1 MRNIVSLCSISNVYI
16 ISAVALLVLTL
27 THTNII
33 CSGILYTNDQ
43 HIAFYPPLGKK
54 PCLAISFDEILS
66 ARICEEEDTASSCP
80 LPGLFVLAIDTAY
93 KCHYLIFLQVLQREN
108 FLQKLNDALFHM
120 GNESHSRKKTKEFES
135 FRMSLETSLTGSVG
149 KWRAVTTGSKGKDKK
164 KQRRVLNGR
173 KMSFDTV
180 PIYNRETDGGASAQE
195 KIALYVENLLRM
207 ALSFSPDTFERAADS
222 QFIEFLDECSRL
234 RTMSLHD
241 IDFTSKEAFC
251 IFVNLYHCLLQHSL
265 LLGKKFRVSCICC
278 KAFNFTHK
286 LHSLHPSC

>member
-1 MRNIVSLCSISNVYI
+1 MSLCSISNIYI
-16 ISAVALLVLTL
+16 ISVVVALLILTL
-27 THTNII
+27 THTQIFI

-66 ARICEEEDTASSCP
+66 ARSCEEEDTVSCP
-80 LPGLFVLAIDTAY
+80 LPGLFFLAIDTAY
-93 KCHYLIFLQVLQREN
+93 KCHYLIFLEVQQREN

-164 KQRRVLNGR
+164 KQRRILNGR

-180 PIYNRETDGGASAQE
+180 PIYSKGGARENSQK

-265 LLGKKFRVSCICC
+265 LLGKKFRVSCIIYWLSILLINCILY
-278 KAFNFTHK
+278 N
-286 LHSLHPSC
+286 SC

>member
-1 MRNIVSLCSISNVYI
+1 
-16 ISAVALLVLTL
+16 
-27 THTNII
+27 
-33 CSGILYTNDQ
+33 
-43 HIAFYPPLGKK
+43 
-54 PCLAISFDEILS
+54 
-66 ARICEEEDTASSCP
+66 
-80 LPGLFVLAIDTAY
+80 
-93 KCHYLIFLQVLQREN
+93 
-108 FLQKLNDALFHM
+108 M

-180 PIYNRETDGGASAQE
+180 PIYNKETDGGASAQE
-195 KIALYVENLLRM
+195 KIALYVEKLLRM
-207 ALSFSPDTFERAADS
+207 ALSFSPDTFERATDS

-265 LLGKKFRVSCICC
+265 LLGKKFRSLVYVERLSILLINCILYNSSC
-278 KAFNFTHK
+278 
-286 LHSLHPSC
+286 